1 MVRLTDRPDMTLD
14 VYRGRKTT
22 NQQQQPFSMNESETV
37 SLNNNIEIVPSQNE
51 IGIARPK
58 SISSDD
64 SNIMDFLE
72 GISPSVAKSTDET
85 SRGSI
90 GVEASGSTDKGVR
103 SASSSRG
110 RSRTRKQNNNMGL
123 KHKNGS
129 AASETKSRATIAKTP
144 KIRNSVSLESKSRV
158 QASLEILTQVKSG
171 KLSASKEPKTTKKS
185 TQSQQQVT
193 GARPKTHMNQNGQ
206 SEGAQ

>member
-1 MVRLTDRPDMTLD
+1 MKSV
-14 VYRGRKTT
+14 
-22 NQQQQPFSMNESETV
+22 
-37 SLNNNIEIVPSQNE
+37 
-51 IGIARPK
+51 

-72 GISPSVAKSTDET
+72 GISSSVTKSTDET

-110 RSRTRKQNNNMGL
+110 RGRTRKQNNNMGL

-129 AASETKSRATIAKTP
+129 TASETKSHATTAKAP
-144 KIRNSVSLESKSRV
+144 KIRNSVSLEYKSRV

-171 KLSASKEPKTTKKS
+171 KLSASKEPKTNKKS
-185 TQSQQQVT
+185 TQSQQQDT
-193 GARPKTHMNQNGQ
+193 GARPKTHMNHNGQ